1 MYKNNA
7 AILVSSMLFLAA
19 QTQCL
24 AEESTTQQDS
34 REGSQTNSPTKE
46 AVLTQSESTRVRKRL
61 KKHASK
67 KNDRQSKSML
77 NGILVL
83 PAGKTFAVVL
93 KTFIGADEASPGV
106 EFLART
112 AESIMLDGAVAIEAG
127 SIIHGKIVESSVPK
141 TLYTSSTIS
150 MKCDYITLK
159 GGRIVPVIATVTD
172 RKTVMGKFVAG
183 VGQLVP
189 AVKTIEVY
197 PGAQLVLKL
206 IEDLRLPAQVKQ

>member
-7 AILVSSMLFLAA
+7 AILVSSILFLAA
-19 QTQCL
+19 QTQCF
-24 AEESTTQQDS
+24 AEESTTHQDNS
-34 REGSQTNSPTKE
+34 EGSRTNSLTKE
-46 AVLTQSESTRVRKRL
+46 SMLSKSESTRVRKRWN
-61 KKHASK
+61 KQASK
-67 KNDRQSKSML
+67 EKDRQSKSISK
-77 NGILVL
+77 GILVL

-106 EFLART
+106 EFLARA
-112 AESIMLDGAVAIEAG
+112 AENIMLDDMVAIEAG
-127 SIIHGKIVESSVPK
+127 SIIHGKIVESSIPK
-141 TLYTSSTIS
+141 TLYTSSNIS

-189 AVKTIEVY
+189 AVKTVEVY

-206 IEDLRLPAQVKQ
+206 LEDLRLPAQIKQ